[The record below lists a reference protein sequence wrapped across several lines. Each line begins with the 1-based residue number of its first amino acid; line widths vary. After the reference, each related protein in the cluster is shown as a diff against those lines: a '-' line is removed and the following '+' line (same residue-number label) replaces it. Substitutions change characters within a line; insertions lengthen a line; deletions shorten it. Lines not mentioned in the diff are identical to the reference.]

1 MSAVSVVIP
10 VLDESESIPEL
21 FAGIREACSGM
32 GRDWEAIFVDDG
44 STDGSWGLIAGL
56 AGTVSQV
63 RGIRLRRNFGKSAA
77 LAAGFAASGGDV
89 VVTIDGD
96 GQDDPAEIPKV
107 VAELDNDLD
116 LVSGWKE
123 DRKDPRSRRIASRIF
138 NAVTSRLMDVR
149 IHDLNCGLKAYRGE
163 CARSLELYGE
173 LHRFVAVLA
182 VQSGW
187 RVGEVP
193 VHHRPRQHGSSHY
206 GLERFVR
213 GFLDLIA
220 VGFMGRYRNRPLHLF
235 GGLGL
240 LSFAAGFVICVYLT
254 IDKLSGASIG
264 GRPLLF
270 LGVLLIVVGVQL
282 GSLGL
287 VGQMLTAGRHESPP
301 ISAAVGTGLSA
312 AESGPEATGTGSAG

>member
-1 MSAVSVVIP
+1 MASVSVVIP

-21 FAGIREACSGM
+21 YDGIREACAGL
-32 GRDWEAIFVDDG
+32 GGEWEAIFVDDG
-44 STDGSWGLIAGL
+44 STDGSWGLISHL
-56 AGTVSQV
+56 AESAAQA
-63 RGIRLRRNFGKSAA
+63 RGVRLRRNFGKSAA
-77 LAAGFAASGGDV
+77 LAAGFAASRGDV
-89 VVTIDGD
+89 VVSIDGD
-96 GQDDPAEIPKV
+96 GQDDPAEISTV
-107 VAELDNDLD
+107 VAELDNNLD
-116 LVSGWKE
+116 LVSGWKQE
-123 DRKDPRSRRIASRIF
+123 RKDPLLRRIASRIF

-193 VHHRPRQHGSSHY
+193 VRHHARAHGASHY
-206 GLERFVR
+206 GPERFVR

-235 GGLGL
+235 GGVGL
-240 LSFAAGFVICVYLT
+240 LSFATGFVICVYLT
-254 IDKLSGASIG
+254 IDKISGASIG

-287 VGQMLTAGRHESPP
+287 IGQMLAAGRHETPP
-301 ISAAVGTGLSA
+301 VTASVGTGLRR
-312 AESGPEATGTGSAG
+312 